1 MNCGNR
7 VDWNLII
14 YFVNRKLHTKQ
25 LSRGLT
31 GNRKWK
37 SKNVYFLPFSL
48 SSMASRAS
56 TFPPH
61 TQRIAPKSRNRY
73 QFHWLNYFHIFY
85 FCFITTVDKTGES
98 WRAIEM
104 KWKKRARKK
113 TWTLIVVRSVGL
125 HCTGTQKWKWRRFS
139 QFFFPL
145 QVLYC
150 ELCYVLCV
158 VCGKNDIRH
167 VSSERENV
175 CVSWVFLFHLSIPFF
190 ISTLLFRT

>member
-56 TFPPH
+56 TLPPH
-61 TQRIAPKSRNRY
+61 SQQIAPKSRNRY

-85 FCFITTVDKTGES
+85 FCFITTVDKIGES

-113 TWTLIVVRSVGL
+113 NVNSHRRTVGWIAL
-125 HCTGTQKWKWRRFS
+125 HWHTEVEMEKIFTIFLS
-139 QFFFPL
+139 SSSP
-145 QVLYC
+145 VLC
-150 ELCYVLCV
+150 AVLCV

-175 CVSWVFLFHLSIPFF
+175 CVSWVFFISFIDSFF
-190 ISTLLFRT
+190 ISTLLFRK